1 MDPETIAIGSYF
13 KWDPRGVLPP
23 APKRITMAAA
33 TAPQPHTAACMG
45 RQRDVGG
52 LEELFQA
59 YGIRYYTAATIA
71 ELGFTV
77 NTLLG
82 MKEEELDEMMNCVS
96 QIFRWELLV
105 GERYGIKAAVRAER
119 RRLEEEE
126 YSRRGHLISGD
137 TTIAIDALSHEG
149 LSEEAVQQERE
160 AAVSGGGGTWDA
172 AVGGGKKKIRRRTG
186 QKKVVEVDEEDELE
200 GGDDDENGDIGGG
213 CYERQREHPF
223 IVTEPGVVARGKKNG
238 LDYLFH
244 LYEQCREFL
253 IQVQNIAKERGE
265 KCPTKDGEEWGLK
278 TRDILVFP
286 CPVVLRWR
294 DPNPTAPPFSD
305 PNLVV
310 FVQVTNQV
318 FRYAKKSGAS
328 YINKPKMRHYVHCY
342 ALHCLDEDASNAL
355 RRAFKERSENVGAW
369 RQACYKP
376 LVAIAAHQGWDVY
389 AVFNAHPRL
398 AIWYVPTKLRQLCH
412 LERNNATAS
421 NSVSGIVNNS
431 TTCLY

>member
-1 MDPETIAIGSYF
+1 MDPEAFAIGSYF

-23 APKRITMAAA
+23 TPARIVESAVTVS
-33 TAPQPHTAACMG
+33 QPHTAACMG

-59 YGIRYYTAATIA
+59 YGIRYYTTTTIA

-77 NTLLG
+77 NTLLD
-82 MKEEELDEMMNCVS
+82 MKEEELDEMMNSVS

-105 GERYGIKAAVRAER
+105 GERYGIKSAVRAER
-119 RRLEEEE
+119 RKLEEQE
-126 YSRRGHLISGD
+126 YSRRRHLVSGD
-137 TTIAIDALSHEG
+137 TSIAIDALSQEG

-160 AAVSGGGGTWDA
+160 AALSGGRGTWEM
-172 AVGGGKKKIRRRTG
+172 AVGGGKKKMRRQKG

-200 GGDDDENGDIGGG
+200 GGDDDENGDTGEG

-223 IVTEPGVVARGKKNG
+223 IVTEPGEVARGKKNG

-265 KCPTKDGEEWGLK
+265 KCPTK
-278 TRDILVFP
+278 
-286 CPVVLRWR
+286 
-294 DPNPTAPPFSD
+294 
-305 PNLVV
+305 
-310 FVQVTNQV
+310 VTNQV
-318 FRYAKKSGAS
+318 FRHAKKAGAS

-342 ALHCLDEDASNAL
+342 ALHCLNEDTSNAL
-355 RRAFKERSENVGAW
+355 RRAFKERGENVGAW

-376 LVAIAAHQGWDVY
+376 LVAIAAHQGWDID

-421 NSVSGIVNNS
+421 SSVSGIANNS
-431 TTCLY
+431 TSCLY